1 MLNLRTARAHPP
13 ANRRPQ
19 RYEMKITREEKT
31 ELTIRRV
38 ESGAITI
45 GDETLTRSVALT
57 VDRIIREWPERRIRD
72 LTIADLDPL
81 LADEPEMIVLGTG
94 DSQRFP
100 RNELLFALARRGIGL
115 ETMDTRAACRTFNI
129 LVAEGRRP
137 AAVLFIEHEG

>member
-1 MLNLRTARAHPP
+1 
-13 ANRRPQ
+13 
-19 RYEMKITREEKT
+19 MKITREEKT

-57 VDRIIREWPERRIRD
+57 VDRIIREWPDRRIRD
-72 LTIADLDPL
+72 LTIADLDPV

-94 DSQRFP
+94 DTQRFP
-100 RNELLFALARRGIGL
+100 PNELLFALARRGVGL

-137 AAVLFIEHEG
+137 AAVLFLE